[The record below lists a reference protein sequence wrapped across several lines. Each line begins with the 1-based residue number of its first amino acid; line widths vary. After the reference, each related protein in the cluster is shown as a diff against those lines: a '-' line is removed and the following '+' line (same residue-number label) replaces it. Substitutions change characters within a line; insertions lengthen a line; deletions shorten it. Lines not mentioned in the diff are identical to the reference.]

1 MNDIVLSKGIR
12 SNLLSLQ
19 NASAL
24 QDRTQVRLSTGRK
37 VNSALDDPLN
47 YFQSEGLS
55 MRGKDLTRLL
65 DNMGLG
71 IKTIEAADNGL
82 KAITR
87 MVEQMQAGLRSA
99 LNTNATNAKL
109 ASGMDLTNRRA
120 VDFGTNPNLLNSAT
134 PPGPLRAGD
143 QMSVTFTVPS
153 NPVVAATTMT
163 FTFPGGAPGINTA
176 QDLVA
181 AINADPANNN
191 ATTGERYVN
200 ASIDAGGRLII
211 DNTTMGTLRLQ
222 WTPAAAVLPALPTN
236 LNSLFGTFEPP
247 LTGSTPTDTGS
258 ITAATNQTRAKFA
271 EQYNDIL
278 QQITFAARDSGYNG
292 TNLLQGDFLRT
303 GFNEDDSTSITTQ
316 GRRIDASALGFQLDN
331 ILTASGDAFRDFQSN
346 DELSAALAKVRT
358 AKVTISGL
366 STTFS
371 SNANLMTNRQDFTK
385 FATKNFT
392 DGADLLTLADINEEG
407 ATLASL
413 QTKQQ
418 LSVQALSLANQSDQ
432 AILRLF

>member
-24 QDRTQVRLSTGRK
+24 QDKTQVRLSTGRK

-99 LNTNATNAKL
+99 LNSNATNAKL

-120 VDFGTNPNLLNSAT
+120 VDFGTNPNLLDSAT

-143 QMSVTFTVPS
+143 ALSVTFTVPS
-153 NPVVAATTMT
+153 NPVVGATTMS
-163 FTFPGGAPGINTA
+163 FTFPGAAPGINTA

-191 ATTGERYVN
+191 PATGERYVN
-200 ASIDAGGRLII
+200 ASVDAGGRLII

-222 WTPAAAVLPALPTN
+222 WTPAAPTPPALPTN

-278 QQITFAARDSGYNG
+278 QQITFAARDAGYNG
-292 TNLLQGDFLRT
+292 TNLLYGQSLDMI
-303 GFNEDDSTSITTQ
+303 FNEDATTRMVIRGVVFDSAGI
-316 GRRIDASALGFQLDN
+316 G
-331 ILTASGDAFRDFQSN
+331 
-346 DELSAALAKVRT
+346 LSANDTRRNMQSDTEINAGLAKLTEAIKIIRAQAATFGANNTVATVRE
-358 AKVTISGL
+358 A
-366 STTFS
+366 
-371 SNANLMTNRQDFTK
+371 FTK
-385 FATKNFT
+385 ESVKLMKM
-392 DGADLLTLADINEEG
+392 GADNLVVADLNEEG
-407 ATLASL
+407 ANLLAL
-413 QTKQQ
+413 QTRQQ
-418 LSVQALSLANQSDQ
+418 LSTQALSLASQSDQ
-432 AILRLF
+432 AILRLFG

>member
-87 MVEQMQAGLRSA
+87 MVEQMQAGLRTA
-99 LNTNATNAKL
+99 LNSSATNAKL
-109 ASGMDLTNRRA
+109 GSGMDLANRRA
-120 VDFGTNPNLLNSAT
+120 IDFGTNPNLLNSAT

-222 WTPAAAVLPALPTN
+222 WTPAAAVPPALPTN

-292 TNLLQGDFLRT
+292 TNLLYGQSLDMV
-303 GFNEDDSTSITTQ
+303 FNEDASTRMIVRGVVFDSAGI
-316 GRRIDASALGFQLDN
+316 
-331 ILTASGDAFRDFQSN
+331 
-346 DELSAALAKVRT
+346 
-358 AKVTISGL
+358 GL
-366 STTFS
+366 STTDTRRS
-371 SNANLMTNRQDFTK
+371 MQSDTEINAGIAKLTESIKIIRAQAATFGANNTVATVRESFTK
-385 FATKNFT
+385 EAVKLMKM
-392 DGADLLTLADINEEG
+392 GADNLVVADLNEEG
-407 ATLASL
+407 ANLLAL
-413 QTKQQ
+413 QTRQQ
-418 LSVQALSLANQSDQ
+418 LSTQALSLASQSDQ
-432 AILRLF
+432 AILRLFG

>member
-24 QDRTQVRLSTGRK
+24 QDKTQVRLSTGRK

-87 MVEQMQAGLRSA
+87 MVEQMQAGLRLA

-109 ASGMDLTNRRA
+109 ASGMDLANRRA
-120 VDFGTNPNLLNSAT
+120 IDFGTNPNLLNSAT

-222 WTPAAAVLPALPTN
+222 WTPAAAVPPALPTN

-292 TNLLQGDFLRT
+292 TNLLYGQSLDMV
-303 GFNEDDSTSITTQ
+303 FNEDASTRMIVRGVVFDSAGI
-316 GRRIDASALGFQLDN
+316 G
-331 ILTASGDAFRDFQSN
+331 
-346 DELSAALAKVRT
+346 LSATDTRRSMQSDTEINAGLAKLTESIKIIRAQAATFGANNTVATVRE
-358 AKVTISGL
+358 S
-366 STTFS
+366 
-371 SNANLMTNRQDFTK
+371 FTK
-385 FATKNFT
+385 EAVKLMKM
-392 DGADLLTLADINEEG
+392 GADNLVVADLNEEG
-407 ATLASL
+407 ANLLAL
-413 QTKQQ
+413 QTRQQ
-418 LSVQALSLANQSDQ
+418 LSTQALSLASQSDQ
-432 AILRLF
+432 AILRLFS

>member
-24 QDRTQVRLSTGRK
+24 QDKTQVRLSTGRK

-109 ASGMDLTNRRA
+109 ASGMDLANRRA

-222 WTPAAAVLPALPTN
+222 WTPAAAVPPALPTN

-292 TNLLQGDFLRT
+292 TNLLYGQSLDMV
-303 GFNEDDSTSITTQ
+303 FNEDASTRMIVRGVVFDSAGI
-316 GRRIDASALGFQLDN
+316 G
-331 ILTASGDAFRDFQSN
+331 
-346 DELSAALAKVRT
+346 LSATDTRRSMQSDTEINAGLAKLTESIKIIRAQAATFGANNTVATVRE
-358 AKVTISGL
+358 S
-366 STTFS
+366 
-371 SNANLMTNRQDFTK
+371 FTK
-385 FATKNFT
+385 EAVKLMKM
-392 DGADLLTLADINEEG
+392 GADNLVVADLNEEG
-407 ATLASL
+407 ANLLAL
-413 QTKQQ
+413 QTRQQ
-418 LSVQALSLANQSDQ
+418 LSTQALSLASQSDQ
-432 AILRLF
+432 AILRLFG

>member
-1 MNDIVLSKGIR
+1 
-12 SNLLSLQ
+12 
-19 NASAL
+19 
-24 QDRTQVRLSTGRK
+24 
-37 VNSALDDPLN
+37 
-47 YFQSEGLS
+47 
-55 MRGKDLTRLL
+55 
-65 DNMGLG
+65 
-71 IKTIEAADNGL
+71 
-82 KAITR
+82 
-87 MVEQMQAGLRSA
+87 
-99 LNTNATNAKL
+99 
-109 ASGMDLTNRRA
+109 MDLANRRA
-120 VDFGTNPNLLNSAT
+120 IDFGTNPNLLNSAT

-222 WTPAAAVLPALPTN
+222 WTPAAAVPPALPTN

-292 TNLLQGDFLRT
+292 TNLLYGQSLDMV
-303 GFNEDDSTSITTQ
+303 FNEDASTRMIVRGVVFDSAGI
-316 GRRIDASALGFQLDN
+316 
-331 ILTASGDAFRDFQSN
+331 
-346 DELSAALAKVRT
+346 
-358 AKVTISGL
+358 GL
-366 STTFS
+366 STTDTRRS
-371 SNANLMTNRQDFTK
+371 MQSDTEINAGIAKLTESIKIIRAQAATFGANNTVATVRESFTK
-385 FATKNFT
+385 EAVKLMKM
-392 DGADLLTLADINEEG
+392 GADNLVVADLNEEG
-407 ATLASL
+407 ANLLAL
-413 QTKQQ
+413 QTRQQ
-418 LSVQALSLANQSDQ
+418 LSTQALSLASQSDQ
-432 AILRLF
+432 AILRLFG

>member
-24 QDRTQVRLSTGRK
+24 QDKTQVRLSTGRK

-87 MVEQMQAGLRSA
+87 MVEQMQAGLRTA
-99 LNTNATNAKL
+99 LNSSATNAKL
-109 ASGMDLTNRRA
+109 GSGMDLTNRRA
-120 VDFGTNPNLLNSAT
+120 IDFNNNPNLLDSAT

-143 QMSVTFTVPS
+143 QMAVTFTVPS
-153 NPVVAATTMT
+153 NPVVAATTMN
-163 FTFPGGAPGINTA
+163 FTIPGVAPGINTA

-181 AINADPANNN
+181 AINADPVNNN

-247 LTGSTPTDTGS
+247 LTGSTATDTGS

-278 QQITFAARDSGYNG
+278 QQITFAARDAGYNG
-292 TNLLQGDFLRT
+292 TNLLYGQSLDMI
-303 GFNEDDSTSITTQ
+303 FNEDASTRMIVRGVVFDSAGI
-316 GRRIDASALGFQLDN
+316 G
-331 ILTASGDAFRDFQSN
+331 
-346 DELSAALAKVRT
+346 LSANDTRRSMQSDTEINAGLDKLTESIKIIRAQAATFGASNTVATVRE
-358 AKVTISGL
+358 S
-366 STTFS
+366 
-371 SNANLMTNRQDFTK
+371 FTK
-385 FATKNFT
+385 EAVKLMKM
-392 DGADLLTLADINEEG
+392 GADNLVVADLNEEG
-407 ATLASL
+407 ANLLAL
-413 QTKQQ
+413 QTRQQ
-418 LSVQALSLANQSDQ
+418 LSTQALSLASQSDQ
-432 AILRLF
+432 AILRLFG

>member
-24 QDRTQVRLSTGRK
+24 QDKTQVRLSTGRK

-87 MVEQMQAGLRSA
+87 MVEQMQAGLRTA
-99 LNTNATNAKL
+99 LNSSATNAKL
-109 ASGMDLTNRRA
+109 GSGMDLTNRRA
-120 VDFGTNPNLLNSAT
+120 IDFNTNPNLLNSAT

-163 FTFPGGAPGINTA
+163 FTFPGAAPVINTA

-200 ASIDAGGRLII
+200 ASVDAGGRLII
-211 DNTTMGTLRLQ
+211 DNTTMGSLRLQ
-222 WTPAAAVLPALPTN
+222 WTPAAVVAPALPTN

-292 TNLLQGDFLRT
+292 TNLLYGQSLDMV
-303 GFNEDDSTSITTQ
+303 FNEDATTRMIVRGVVFDSAGI
-316 GRRIDASALGFQLDN
+316 
-331 ILTASGDAFRDFQSN
+331 
-346 DELSAALAKVRT
+346 
-358 AKVTISGL
+358 GL
-366 STTFS
+366 STTDTRRS
-371 SNANLMTNRQDFTK
+371 MQSDTEINAGIARLTESIKIIRAQAATFGANNTVATVRESFTK
-385 FATKNFT
+385 EAVKLMKM
-392 DGADLLTLADINEEG
+392 GADNLVVADLNEEG
-407 ATLASL
+407 ANLLAL
-413 QTKQQ
+413 QTRQQ
-418 LSVQALSLANQSDQ
+418 LSTQALSLASQSDQ
-432 AILRLF
+432 AILRLFG

>member
-24 QDRTQVRLSTGRK
+24 QDKTQVRLSTGRK

-87 MVEQMQAGLRSA
+87 MVEQMQAGLRTA
-99 LNTNATNAKL
+99 LNSSATNAKL
-109 ASGMDLTNRRA
+109 GSGMDLTNRRA
-120 VDFGTNPNLLNSAT
+120 IDFNTNPNLLNSAT

-163 FTFPGGAPGINTA
+163 FTFPGAAPGINTA

-200 ASIDAGGRLII
+200 ASVDAGGRLII
-211 DNTTMGTLRLQ
+211 DNTTMGSLRLQ

-247 LTGSTPTDTGS
+247 LTGSTATDTGS

-278 QQITFAARDSGYNG
+278 QQITFAARDAGYNG
-292 TNLLQGDFLRT
+292 TNLLYGQSLDMV
-303 GFNEDDSTSITTQ
+303 FNEDATTRMIVRGVVFDSAGI
-316 GRRIDASALGFQLDN
+316 
-331 ILTASGDAFRDFQSN
+331 
-346 DELSAALAKVRT
+346 
-358 AKVTISGL
+358 GL
-366 STTFS
+366 STTDTRRS
-371 SNANLMTNRQDFTK
+371 MQSDTEINAGIARLTESIKIIRAQAATFGANNTVATVRESFTK
-385 FATKNFT
+385 EAVKLMKM
-392 DGADLLTLADINEEG
+392 GADNLVVADLNEEG
-407 ATLASL
+407 ANLLAL
-413 QTKQQ
+413 QTRQQ
-418 LSVQALSLANQSDQ
+418 LSTQALSLASQSDQ
-432 AILRLF
+432 AILRLFG

>member
-24 QDRTQVRLSTGRK
+24 QDMTQVRLSTGRK

-87 MVEQMQAGLRSA
+87 MVEQMQAGLRTA
-99 LNTNATNAKL
+99 LNSSATNAKL
-109 ASGMDLTNRRA
+109 GSGMDLANRRA
-120 VDFGTNPNLLNSAT
+120 IDFGTNPNLLNSAT

-222 WTPAAAVLPALPTN
+222 WTPAAAVPPALPTN

-292 TNLLQGDFLRT
+292 TNLLYGQSLDMV
-303 GFNEDDSTSITTQ
+303 FNEDASTRMIVRGVVFDSAGI
-316 GRRIDASALGFQLDN
+316 
-331 ILTASGDAFRDFQSN
+331 
-346 DELSAALAKVRT
+346 
-358 AKVTISGL
+358 GL
-366 STTFS
+366 STTDTRRS
-371 SNANLMTNRQDFTK
+371 MQSDTEINAGLAKLTESIKIIRAQAATFGANNTVATVRESFTK
-385 FATKNFT
+385 EAVKLMKM
-392 DGADLLTLADINEEG
+392 GADNLVVADLNEEG
-407 ATLASL
+407 ANLLAL
-413 QTKQQ
+413 QTRQQ
-418 LSVQALSLANQSDQ
+418 LSTQALSLASQSDQ
-432 AILRLF
+432 AILRLFG

>member
-24 QDRTQVRLSTGRK
+24 QDKTQVRLSTGRK

-87 MVEQMQAGLRSA
+87 MVEQMQAGLRTA
-99 LNTNATNAKL
+99 LNSSATNAKL
-109 ASGMDLTNRRA
+109 GSGMDLTNRRA
-120 VDFGTNPNLLNSAT
+120 IDFNTNPNLLNSAT

-163 FTFPGGAPGINTA
+163 FTFPGAAPGINTA

-181 AINADPANNN
+181 AINASPANNN

-211 DNTTMGTLRLQ
+211 DNTTMGTLQLQ

-292 TNLLQGDFLRT
+292 TNLLYGQSLDMV
-303 GFNEDDSTSITTQ
+303 FNEDATTRMIVRGVVFDSAGI
-316 GRRIDASALGFQLDN
+316 
-331 ILTASGDAFRDFQSN
+331 
-346 DELSAALAKVRT
+346 
-358 AKVTISGL
+358 GL
-366 STTFS
+366 STTDTRRS
-371 SNANLMTNRQDFTK
+371 MQSDTEINAGIARLTESIKIIRAQAATFGANNTVATVRESFTK
-385 FATKNFT
+385 EAVKLMKM
-392 DGADLLTLADINEEG
+392 GADNLVVADLNEEG
-407 ATLASL
+407 ANLLAL
-413 QTKQQ
+413 QTRQQ
-418 LSVQALSLANQSDQ
+418 LSTQALSLASQSDQ
-432 AILRLF
+432 AILRLFG

>member
-24 QDRTQVRLSTGRK
+24 QDKTQVRLSTGRK

-87 MVEQMQAGLRSA
+87 MVEQMQAGLRTA
-99 LNTNATNAKL
+99 LNSSATNAKL
-109 ASGMDLTNRRA
+109 GSGMDLTNRRA
-120 VDFGTNPNLLNSAT
+120 IDFNTNPNLLSSAT

-163 FTFPGGAPGINTA
+163 FTFPGAAPGINTA

-200 ASIDAGGRLII
+200 ASVDAGGRLII
-211 DNTTMGTLRLQ
+211 DNTTMGSLRLQ
-222 WTPAAAVLPALPTN
+222 WTPAAVVAPALPTN

-292 TNLLQGDFLRT
+292 TNLLYGQSLDMV
-303 GFNEDDSTSITTQ
+303 FNEDATTRMIVRGVVFDSAGI
-316 GRRIDASALGFQLDN
+316 
-331 ILTASGDAFRDFQSN
+331 
-346 DELSAALAKVRT
+346 
-358 AKVTISGL
+358 GL
-366 STTFS
+366 STTDTRRS
-371 SNANLMTNRQDFTK
+371 MQSDTEINAGIARLTESIKIIRAQAATFGANNTVATVRESFTK
-385 FATKNFT
+385 EAVKLMKM
-392 DGADLLTLADINEEG
+392 GADNLVVADLNEEG
-407 ATLASL
+407 ANLLAL
-413 QTKQQ
+413 QTRQQ
-418 LSVQALSLANQSDQ
+418 LSTQALSLASQSDQ
-432 AILRLF
+432 AILRLFG

>member
-153 NPVVAATTMT
+153 NPVVAATTLT

-292 TNLLQGDFLRT
+292 TNLLYGQSLDMV
-303 GFNEDDSTSITTQ
+303 FNEDASTRMIVRGVVFDSAGI
-316 GRRIDASALGFQLDN
+316 G
-331 ILTASGDAFRDFQSN
+331 
-346 DELSAALAKVRT
+346 LSATDTRRSMQSDTEINAGLAKLTESIKIIRAQAATFGANNTVATVRE
-358 AKVTISGL
+358 S
-366 STTFS
+366 
-371 SNANLMTNRQDFTK
+371 FTK
-385 FATKNFT
+385 EAVKLMKM
-392 DGADLLTLADINEEG
+392 GADNLVVADLNEEG
-407 ATLASL
+407 ANLLAL
-413 QTKQQ
+413 QTRQQ
-418 LSVQALSLANQSDQ
+418 LSTQALSLASQSDQ
-432 AILRLF
+432 AILRLFS